1 MFSKCLYLFNA
12 EQNVYSTTA
21 FRNGHVISGMMNSGI
36 QTKFPW
42 HLEGWQDVLTN
53 TEEAFNATLMNSG
66 QAGGILIWP
75 IFFVVQLSAS
85 VKDAQ
90 YTSKTVYESCQSMHV
105 QNRNYTAMI
114 LGLYTI

>member
-1 MFSKCLYLFNA
+1 MLNKM
-12 EQNVYSTTA
+12 TTQQQLL
-21 FRNGHVISGMMNSGI
+21 GMDMLSGMKNSGI

-53 TEEAFNATLMNSG
+53 TEEAFNASLMNSG

-75 IFFVVQLSAS
+75 IFFVQLWAS

-90 YTSKTVYESCQSMHV
+90 YKSKRVYESCQSMHV

-114 LGLYTI
+114 LCLYTI